1 MALPNGGEK
10 SPNKPCIT
18 TKKSS
23 SVRNRLDLIELL
35 VKFIEPPKQ
44 LRRWPRLLVGLH
56 ELMVDNSYMCH

>member
-35 VKFIEPPKQ
+35 IKFIDPPQTTQEMAKAIG
-44 LRRWPRLLVGLH
+44 WSPRTGGR
-56 ELMVDNSYMCH
+56 